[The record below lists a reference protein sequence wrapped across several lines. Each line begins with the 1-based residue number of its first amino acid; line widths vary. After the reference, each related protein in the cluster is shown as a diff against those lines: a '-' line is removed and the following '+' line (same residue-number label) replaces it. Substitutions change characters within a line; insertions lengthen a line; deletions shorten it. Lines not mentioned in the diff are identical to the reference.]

1 MTKSVIIDDDP
12 VTTRLIGEAVKAED
26 HQYQIAHTL
35 AEGLGLARQDPPD
48 LIFLDISLPDGSG
61 MDLLGTFLGLS
72 SEPEVIVISGS
83 GDEKSVET
91 AIYLGAW
98 DYVQKP
104 VSRGAL
110 RHMIR
115 QALRYRQDKA
125 GRTRLVALK
134 RPGMVGDSPALHRCL
149 QEVAKA
155 ASSAAPCLIHGE
167 TGVGKELAARII
179 HENSTRCE
187 GPFVIVDCAALQ
199 ESLIN
204 STLFGHVKGAFTGAN
219 TDKKGLVEIADKGVL
234 FLDEIGELPM
244 SAQKN
249 LLRVL
254 QEQTFLPVGAARE
267 KKSDFRLVSATNR
280 DLAAMAD
287 QQLFR
292 QDLLHRIMGQEIFM
306 PPLRERPE
314 DLPQLTAHF
323 LQNICETY
331 GLPTKGN
338 SPDFLPTLKNYTWP
352 GNIREFGHCMENAVV
367 NAGAEPILYP
377 QHLPSYVRIR
387 IRSGELDKPDNAP
400 QVTEAVE
407 TGEAGEAD
415 MTLKEARQ
423 EGARRAE
430 KRYLERLLAD
440 GEKNVHQLC
449 ERAGVSKPH
458 FYDLLR
464 RHGLESPG
472 KKKF

>member
-1 MTKSVIIDDDP
+1 MINCVIIDDDP
-12 VTTRLIGEAVKAED
+12 VTARLIGEAVKKEG
-26 HQYQIAHTL
+26 HQYRVAHTL
-35 AEGLGLARQDPPD
+35 GEGLQMARQDPPD

-61 MDLLGTFLGLS
+61 MDLLGTFLGLD
-72 SEPEVIVISGS
+72 SEPEVIVISAS

-104 VSRGAL
+104 VSNAAL

-155 ASSAAPCLIHGE
+155 ASSASPCLIHGE

-179 HENSTRCE
+179 HENSSRCD

-219 TDKKGLVEIADKGVL
+219 ADKKGLVEIADKGVL

-287 QQLFR
+287 QLLFR
-292 QDLLHRIMGQEIFM
+292 QDLLHRLMGQEIFM
-306 PPLRERPE
+306 PPLRERLE

-323 LQNICETY
+323 LQKICESY
-331 GLPTKGN
+331 GLPIKGN
-338 SPDFLPTLKNYTWP
+338 SPDFLPTLRNYHWP
-352 GNIREFGHCMENAVV
+352 GNIREFAHCMENAVV
-367 NAGAEPILYP
+367 NAGAEPIVYP
-377 QHLPSYVRIR
+377 QHLPSYIRVR
-387 IRSGELDKPDNAP
+387 IRSGEMEKPQPAP
-400 QVTEAVE
+400 PES
-407 TGEAGEAD
+407 EAGQTGD
-415 MTLKEARQ
+415 TDRTLKEARQ

-430 KRYLERLLAD
+430 KLYLQRLLAG
-440 GEKNVHQLC
+440 GEKNVQELC
-449 ERAGVSKPH
+449 ERAGISKPH
-458 FYDLLR
+458 FYDLVR
-464 RHGLESPG
+464 RHGLR
-472 KKKF
+472 KKK